1 MKKLKDI
8 KEEIANVSSGLGVR
22 GFGDVSGTPSINY
35 DEEENNPHIQRVVA
49 GALEHQAL
57 VDKFING
64 VSVLDEPNQNWW
76 AKPGAK
82 GSSLTAMGKPIST
95 TSKAKS
101 TLKEGMEKDHYKAI
115 DDVHVNLDNRNHAIE
130 EYGYGPLNPNE
141 ESADF
146 WKEKAK
152 LWETSVDEAKK
163 SRCGNCAAFNK
174 SKEITNRISQNLG
187 PAGKKITEK
196 ADLGFCEMFHF
207 KCAAART
214 CDAWLVNGPIM
225 EQEGASAAGG
235 IANVTGAAVPG
246 TGDDPQAFPRA
257 NNKYKKQNLK
267 DASAIQR
274 RLAPLMVAEEEEKP
288 KLETGKFAGHTTF
301 KVSDSDFDHA
311 RNQKAKGVHWKTYMK
326 NSPHYEQIRSHARKN
341 PKSPIIFEHEKT
353 GYMFYA
359 KYGKERK

>member
-8 KEEIANVSSGLGVR
+8 LKETNFASGLAIRGLGNVSGEPAVDGEMVSNYISNNLDYTEQLKSNMTNGLYGQM
-22 GFGDVSGTPSINY
+22 D
-35 DEEENNPHIQRVVA
+35 D
-49 GALEHQAL
+49 
-57 VDKFING
+57 
-64 VSVLDEPNQNWW
+64 NWW
-76 AKPGAK
+76 MNRKEMK
-82 GSSLTAMGKPIST
+82 GFTKTGNIKGLAFKPIT
-95 TSKAKS
+95 NKVA
-101 TLKEGMEKDHYKAI
+101 LKEGMEKDHYKAI

-174 SKEITNRISQNLG
+174 SKEITNRIAQNLG

-274 RLAPLMVAEEEEKP
+274 RLAPLMVAEEEKP